1 MNTGQF
7 RCSAS
12 RLRSLSAKVLRPLR
26 VRRDQARCH
35 IEYRLYRLTSV
46 AGGPR
51 PRQVHGDSERHL
63 LIAPPGGGN
72 IGDQAMVE
80 SYLESVDGVVDVIV
94 RTRSD
99 FAEVS
104 APAGRVNFVEMPD
117 LIYSNGLAHLR
128 AVGRFAR
135 LLREAA
141 FLAVVGADIMD
152 GAYNTR
158 ASVRRSNLAAMGAA
172 YGLDSRI
179 LGFSWNGT
187 ATPAALTALKR
198 AGNTGVQ
205 CFVRDPVS
213 FERATRDGLTNLKLA
228 ADTVFSLPW
237 NDRPEL
243 PPLPDGPL
251 ALVNASALIGRS
263 EDQCQAYV
271 TLVRHLRSLNYG
283 VVLLPHVIRT
293 NGDDL
298 QELKKVY
305 CFFEDDAEV
314 VLVSELLR
322 PKAVRALCSRSE
334 LVVTGRMHLGILALS
349 VGLAPII
356 FSTQGKVEG
365 VMKLFGLGDLVVEPG
380 PAMKTA
386 VVAAVNLLDRDPAH
400 YRGLVKEKLADAQQ
414 MSALN
419 FN

>member
-1 MNTGQF
+1 MTAGQI
-7 RCSAS
+7 RGSAAM
-12 RLRSLSAKVLRPLR
+12 LRSLTAKALRPLR
-26 VRRDQARCH
+26 ARRDQLRCH
-35 IEYRLYRLTSV
+35 AEHRLYRLMSGV
-46 AGGPR
+46 GGK
-51 PRQVHGDSERHL
+51 RQANGGSKRHL

-80 SYLESVDGVVDVIV
+80 SYLENVDGVVDVIV
-94 RTRSD
+94 RARRD

-104 APAGRVNFVEMPD
+104 VPADRVNFVEMPD
-117 LIYSNGLAHLR
+117 LIYSDGLAHLR
-128 AVGRFAR
+128 AVGRFAG
-135 LLREAA
+135 LLRESAY
-141 FLAVVGADIMD
+141 LAVVGADIMD
-152 GAYNTR
+152 GAYNTS

-172 YGLDSRI
+172 HGLDSRI

-198 AGNTGVQ
+198 AGHTGVQ
-205 CFVRDPVS
+205 CFVRDSVS
-213 FERATRDGLTNLKLA
+213 FERATRDGLTNLRLA
-228 ADTVFSLPW
+228 ADMVFSLPW
-237 NDRPEL
+237 NEQPEL
-243 PPLPDGPL
+243 PSLPDGPL

-283 VVLLPHVIRT
+283 VVLLPHVIRP

-298 QELKKVY
+298 QELKKVHH
-305 CFFEDDAEV
+305 FFGNDAGV

-349 VGLAPII
+349 VGLAPVI

-365 VMKLFGLGDLVVEPG
+365 VMKLFGLRDLVVEPG
-380 PAMKTA
+380 SDVGAT
-386 VVAAVNLLDRDPAH
+386 VVAAVNLLERDPTH
-400 YRGLVKEKLADAQQ
+400 YRRLVKEKLDDAQR